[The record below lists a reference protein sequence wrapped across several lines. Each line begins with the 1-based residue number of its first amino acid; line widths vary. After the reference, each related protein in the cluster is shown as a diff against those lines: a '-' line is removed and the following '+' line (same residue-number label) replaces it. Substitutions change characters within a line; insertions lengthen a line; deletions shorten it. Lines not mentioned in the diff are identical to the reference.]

1 MAGESAQEVLLRTLV
16 MNVSASAQLLQLDAA
31 PSFPGSSVPAAVPVS
46 DTARVSTLQSPLKIT
61 TQESLRH
68 CTTAAKETT
77 CCCCRCAGF
86 AMNVGIDLLGN
97 RLVFAGNEGGCIACH
112 IASACSDWNN
122 WTL

>member
-1 MAGESAQEVLLRTLV
+1 VAGESAQEVLLRTLV

-46 DTARVSTLQSPLKIT
+46 DTAQVSTLQSPLKIT

-77 CCCCRCAGF
+77 ATCA
-86 AMNVGIDLLGN
+86 AVGVLALQ
-97 RLVFAGNEGGCIACH
+97 
-112 IASACSDWNN
+112 
-122 WTL
+122 